1 MQEKEAIMTDIIIV
15 GAGGCGREVANW
27 IEDINQVEEKWNI
40 LGFLDDNVD
49 VLNNIPCKYRIIG
62 TIKDHKPIKDVRYAM
77 GIANPAVKKVV
88 GPELIRKGA
97 QFASIIHP
105 STRIYSEYELGV
117 GLVTYPN
124 SKIATGCKIG
134 DFVTL
139 QSTILGH
146 DSQIDDYVTVS
157 SSCGITGGTKLHEGC
172 FIGDHACIA
181 IGVEIGANAYV
192 GIGSVVIR
200 NVVENARVFGNP
212 ARVFASNE

>member
-1 MQEKEAIMTDIIIV
+1 MLDMEIRMVDIIIV

-27 IEDINQVEEKWNI
+27 IDDINKIDAAWNI
-40 LGFLDDNVD
+40 LGFLDDN
-49 VLNNIPCKYRIIG
+49 LNALEGFLCKYKIIG
-62 TIKDHKPIKDVRYAM
+62 TIRDHKPKEGMKYAM
-77 GIANPAVKKVV
+77 GIANPAVKKMM
-88 GPELIRKGA
+88 EKGA

-105 STRIYSEYELGV
+105 STHIYSEFELGE

-139 QSTILGH
+139 QSTVLGH
-146 DSQIDDYVTVS
+146 DSQLGDYVTVS
-157 SSCGITGGTKLHEGC
+157 SNCGITGGTKLYEGC

-181 IGVEIGANAYV
+181 VGLEIGANAYV

-200 NVVENARVFGNP
+200 NVEKDTKVFGNP
-212 ARVFASNE
+212 ARAFAKLEN